1 MVEYRGIWIE
11 TNPWKYG
18 EGEFQDILGMDNEPE
33 LIVYTPDVEFYCET
47 LDDAKVGIDQ
57 WVEKNGDIEVYRFKA
72 DMKIGWNRLS
82 II

>member
-1 MVEYRGIWIE
+1 MVEYKGIWIE

-72 DMKIGWNRLS
+72 DMKIGWNRLK
-82 II
+82 IV